1 MASVG
6 QLDFRAFVD
15 GRTATVATETDGRQ
29 DVHAYAYVSDRNT
42 RSAFR
47 RGRAVEYAVK
57 HAVRLLRTVGKG
69 ELLGSTVKVG
79 PRQLPRV
86 HDIARQCAETL
97 GIETPT
103 IHIRN
108 SPVLNAMTSGTND
121 DAFIIIHSSLVDALS
136 DDELLSVIGHE
147 CGHIHNEHV
156 VYLTTLHM
164 LRMMAARF
172 VPAPLLQPAMYALS
186 AWSRRAEITCDRA
199 GLLCSKDLGVSEGA
213 LAKLA
218 LGSAKLWDDFDM
230 EVFLEQYDE
239 LKEELG
245 KIAEAGASHPWIPKR
260 IKALRA
266 FSESQLYRTHIGLQ
280 GGTTMDE
287 VDDAVHG
294 IIKVTG

>member
-15 GRTATVATETDGRQ
+15 GRSFGFASAPEGPRET
-29 DVHAYAYVSDRNT
+29 HAYAYISDRNT

-47 RGRAVEYAVK
+47 HGRAVEYAVK

-86 HDIARQCAETL
+86 YDITRQCAETL

-103 IHIRN
+103 VHIRN
-108 SPVLNAMTSGTND
+108 SPVLNAMTSGTQD
-121 DAFIIIHSSLVDALS
+121 DAFIIVHSSLIDALS

-147 CGHIHNEHV
+147 CGHIHNDHV
-156 VYLTTLHM
+156 VYLTTLQM
-164 LRMMAARF
+164 LRIMASRF
-172 VPAPLLQPAMYALS
+172 IPAPLLQPAMFALS

-199 GLLCSKDLGVSEGA
+199 GLLCSRDLAVSEGA

-218 LGSAKLWDDFDM
+218 LGSDKLWDDFDID
-230 EVFLEQYDE
+230 VFLEQYDE

-245 KIAEAGASHPWIPKR
+245 KLAEVGASHPWIPKR

-266 FSESQLYRTHIGLQ
+266 FNDSELYREHIGLE
-280 GGTTMDE
+280 GGTSMDQ
-287 VDDAVHG
+287 VDEAVHG
-294 IIKVTG
+294 IIKVAG